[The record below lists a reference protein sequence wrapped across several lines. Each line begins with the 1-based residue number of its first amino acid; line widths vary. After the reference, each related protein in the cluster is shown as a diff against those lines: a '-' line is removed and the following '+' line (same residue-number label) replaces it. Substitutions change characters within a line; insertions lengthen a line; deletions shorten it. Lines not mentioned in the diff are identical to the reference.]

1 MHNDQKE
8 IAKIISLTF
17 DSNPHVRINA
27 AKKLSDSSDPA
38 ALLALLELA
47 NDKNQEVSKAANLI
61 LEKTKLNKPD
71 MLPLTELFKGVDFS
85 GGTEKPTEVP
95 GIDSEEE
102 IKRKEKIID
111 PLQKAFEKSIGKEK
125 ADQLKPKLVELAS
138 KHSDKS
144 TVQNLLTQ
152 LLGFYTSGSKEE
164 KEEKG
169 AKPAVAVSPVAHIEQ
184 KAEHKVAPTA
194 IVEQVGFTKEDEP
207 DSEEIGK
214 EAELVNVDDLFSD
227 EEKKVI
233 EEGDPSI
240 IKQAYDSMLVSEGDE
255 KLIEHQAE
263 TMKKYLGHQVDIA
276 FKLARRKFKEIKLT
290 DITNIRNGMKNI
302 TTDVLLVKKVEQR
315 QYSRTKS
322 SPREFYTRVVAVDPD
337 GKEGVIYLFEGRGRF
352 IAEGMN
358 IYLEK
363 AKSKTFKFSG
373 ETVLTVD
380 NKRGKVC
387 AVF

>member
-1 MHNDQKE
+1 MIFMQYDQKE

-17 DSNPHVRINA
+17 DSNPHVRISA
-27 AKKLSDSSDPA
+27 ARKLADSNDPA

-47 NDKNQEVSKAANLI
+47 NDKNKEVSKVAYEI

-85 GGTEKPTEVP
+85 GGPKPEEIP

-102 IKRKEKIID
+102 IKRKERIID
-111 PLQKAFEKSIGKEK
+111 PLQKAFEKSIGKER
-125 ADQLKPKLVELAS
+125 ADQLKPKLVELAF
-138 KHSDKS
+138 KHSDKN

-152 LLGFYTSGSKEE
+152 LLGFYNSGPKEE
-164 KEEKG
+164 QKKETK
-169 AKPAVAVSPVAHIEQ
+169 AHAVSPVAHIEQ
-184 KAEHKVAPTA
+184 KKEAPMA
-194 IVEQVGFTKEDEP
+194 VEQVGFNAKEDEE
-207 DSEEIGK
+207 DSEAIGK
-214 EAELVNVDDLFSD
+214 EAELVNVDDMFSE

-255 KLIEHQAE
+255 KLIEHQSE
-263 TMKKYLGHQVDIA
+263 TMKKYLNHQVDIA
-276 FKLARRKFKEIKLT
+276 FKLAKRKFKEIRLT
-290 DITNIRNGMKNI
+290 DITNIKNGMKNI
-302 TTDVLLVKKVEQR
+302 TTDILLVKKVEQR
-315 QYSRTKS
+315 QYSKARS
-322 SPREFYTRVVAVDPD
+322 AIREFYTRVTAVDPD
-337 GKEGVIYLFEGRGRF
+337 GKEGIIYLFDGRGRF

>member
-8 IAKIISLTF
+8 IAKLVSLTF
-17 DSNPHVRINA
+17 DSNPHIRISA
-27 AKKLSDSSDPA
+27 ARKLSDSSDPA

-47 NDKNQEVSKAANLI
+47 NDKNKEVSKVAYEI

-85 GGTEKPTEVP
+85 GGAAKAEAVP
-95 GIDSEEE
+95 AIDSEEE
-102 IKRKEKIID
+102 IKRKERIID
-111 PLQKAFEKSIGKEK
+111 PIQKAFERSIGKER
-125 ADQLKPKLVELAS
+125 ADQLKPKLVELAF

-164 KEEKG
+164 KKETK
-169 AKPAVAVSPVAHIEQ
+169 AVAVSPVAHIEQ
-184 KAEHKVAPTA
+184 KEEQKIVPSQ
-194 IVEQVGFTKEDEP
+194 IVEQVGFTKEEEP
-207 DSEEIGK
+207 ESEEIGK
-214 EAELVNVDDLFSD
+214 EAELVNVDDMFSE

-233 EEGDPSI
+233 EEGEPSI

-276 FKLARRKFKEIKLT
+276 FKLARRKFKEIRLT

-302 TTDVLLVKKVEQR
+302 TTDILLVKKVEQK

-322 SPREFYTRVVAVDPD
+322 SPREFYTRIIAVDPD
-337 GKEGVIYLFEGRGRF
+337 GKEGVIYLFEGRGKF
-352 IAEGMN
+352 MAEGMN

-380 NKRGKVC
+380 NKRGKVH

>member
-17 DSNPHVRINA
+17 DSNPHVRIGA
-27 AKKLSDSSDPA
+27 ARKLSDSSDPA

-47 NDKNQEVSKAANLI
+47 NDKNKEVSRVANEI

-85 GGTEKPTEVP
+85 GGAAKSEEIP

-102 IKRKEKIID
+102 IKRKERIID
-111 PLQKAFEKSIGKEK
+111 PIQKAFERSIGKER
-125 ADQLKPKLVELAS
+125 ADQLKPKLVELAF

-164 KEEKG
+164 KKE
-169 AKPAVAVSPVAHIEQ
+169 AKATVAASPIAHIEQ
-184 KAEHKVAPTA
+184 KAEQKIVPSA
-194 IVEQVGFTKEDEP
+194 IVEQVGFTKEEEP
-207 DSEEIGK
+207 ESEEIGK
-214 EAELVNVDDLFSD
+214 EAELVNVDDMFSE

-233 EEGDPSI
+233 EEGEPSI

-276 FKLARRKFKEIKLT
+276 FKLARRKFKEIRLT

-302 TTDVLLVKKVEQR
+302 TTDILLVKKVEQK

-322 SPREFYTRVVAVDPD
+322 SPREFYTRIIAVDPD
-337 GKEGVIYLFEGRGRF
+337 GKEGVIYLFEGRGKF
-352 IAEGMN
+352 MAEGMN

-380 NKRGKVC
+380 SKRGKAY